1 MSSKQETKR
10 RIKSVEA
17 TQKITNAMELVATA
31 KLKKVK
37 KQMEQTK
44 VYSEMVFETVSNI
57 LSQPID
63 FESPFL
69 MKNGVSKKL
78 IIFMTSTIG
87 LCGGYNNNTLKLL
100 RQESNHDDEVIVIGT
115 RGAEVIRDT
124 QLQVIERISHVNELT
139 PDLCQKV
146 MKQAIS
152 RYTMGFVGSIQL
164 IYTEYV
170 NPLTFE
176 PRIIQL
182 LPVVPT
188 KQLAGTH
195 KELVFE
201 PSAKEVL
208 DYMIPMYL
216 NSVLFGRLIESQT
229 SEQASRRNAMESATD
244 NAEDLREQLLLE
256 YNRARQASIT
266 QEISEIVAGASAQ

>member
-44 VYSEMVFETVSNI
+44 VYSEMVFDTVSNI

-63 FESPFL
+63 FESPYL
-69 MKNGVSKKL
+69 TKNGVEKQL
-78 IIFMTSTIG
+78 VIFMTSTIG
-87 LCGGYNNNTLKLL
+87 LCGGYNSNTLKLVK
-100 RQESNHDDEVIVIGT
+100 SIVSPGDEVIVIGT
-115 RGAEVIRDT
+115 RGAEVIRDK
-124 QLQVIERISHVNELT
+124 QLKLIERLSHVSEIGPT
-139 PDLCQKV
+139 LCQQII
-146 MKQAIS
+146 KQAIS
-152 RYTMGFVGSIQL
+152 RYTLGFVGSIKL
-164 IYTEYV
+164 VYTEYV
-170 NPLTFE
+170 NPMTFE
-176 PRIIQL
+176 PRVLQL

-188 KQLAGTH
+188 KQETTSQ

-201 PSAKEVL
+201 PSAEEVL
-208 DYMIPMYL
+208 EYMIPMYL
-216 NSVLFGRLIESQT
+216 NSVLYGRLIESQT

-244 NAEDLREQLLLE
+244 NAEELKEQLLLE

>member
-69 MKNGVSKKL
+69 VTNGVDKKL

-87 LCGGYNNNTLKLL
+87 LCGGYNSNTLKLL
-100 RQESNHDDEVIVIGT
+100 KQEATTGDEVIIVGT
-115 RGAEVIRDT
+115 RGAEVIRDKE
-124 QLQVIERISHVNELT
+124 LHVIERVSHVNEMS
-139 PDLCQKV
+139 PDICQKI

-176 PRIIQL
+176 PRMIQL

-188 KQLAGTH
+188 KQTSGMQ
-195 KELVFE
+195 KELMFE
-201 PSAKEVL
+201 PSAEAVL
-208 DYMIPMYL
+208 EYMIPMYL

-244 NAEDLREQLLLE
+244 NAEELREQLLLE